1 MVPRDRFFPVR
12 TGEEASC
19 TLSPSAVKKLL
30 HTREEGARLR
40 SEPYP
45 RRVSRLPSVDVLMG
59 SNGGVGVPQT
69 ADMERAV
76 ARVPGIQAVRIVTSG
91 DRVSEVHVL
100 AGRGRPPKQLVRDIQ
115 SVVLT
120 NFGYE
125 IDYRTV
131 SVVQLEDEEERTVVG
146 PEGEAATAVGEPPAS
161 ARPALARVVS
171 ESTGFDTDVRV
182 LVKLHGA
189 EREGVAHGSAT
200 AGLKLVAEA
209 VVDAV
214 RPHIGANAVDV
225 EYADVVPAG
234 HRQLAVTVF
243 RLLTGRGDHVV
254 VGAAV
259 VRRDPNDA
267 MAKAALDAVNR
278 LYTVD

>member
-1 MVPRDRFFPVR
+1 M
-12 TGEEASC
+12 
-19 TLSPSAVKKLL
+19 
-30 HTREEGARLR
+30 GA
-40 SEPYP
+40 
-45 RRVSRLPSVDVLMG
+45 
-59 SNGGVGVPQT
+59 NGGTSLPAP

-76 ARVPGIQAVRIVTSG
+76 ARVPGVQAVRIVTSG
-91 DRVSEVHVL
+91 SRVAEVHVL

-131 SVVQLEDEEERTVVG
+131 SVVQLEDEEETPQGRDV
-146 PEGEAATAVGEPPAS
+146 PEREAAPAEAPPIAPS

-171 ESTGFDTDVRV
+171 ESTGFDADVRV
-182 LVKLHGA
+182 LVRLNGT

-200 AGLKLVAEA
+200 SGLKLVAEA
-209 VVDAV
+209 VIDAV
-214 RPHIGANAVDV
+214 RPQLGANAVDV
-225 EYADVVPAG
+225 EYAEVVGAG
-234 HRQLAVTVF
+234 ARQVAIALF

-278 LYTVD
+278 LYAID

>member
-1 MVPRDRFFPVR
+1 
-12 TGEEASC
+12 
-19 TLSPSAVKKLL
+19 
-30 HTREEGARLR
+30 
-40 SEPYP
+40 
-45 RRVSRLPSVDVLMG
+45 MG
-59 SNGGVGVPQT
+59 SNGGGSLPDS

-76 ARVPGIQAVRIVTSG
+76 SRVAGVQAVRIVTAG

-120 NFGYE
+120 NFGFE

-131 SVVQLEDEEERTVVG
+131 SVVQLEDEEPVVVAV
-146 PEGEAATAVGEPPAS
+146 PEGEAPSPAEAPAPPS
-161 ARPALARVVS
+161 PRPALARVVS
-171 ESTGFDTDVRV
+171 ESTGFDADVRV
-182 LVKLHGA
+182 LVRLNGTD
-189 EREGVAHGSAT
+189 REGVARGSAT

-209 VVDAV
+209 VIDAV
-214 RPHIGANAVDV
+214 RPHLGANAVDV
-225 EYADVVPAG
+225 EYADVVVTG
-234 HRQLAVTVF
+234 GRQVAVAVF